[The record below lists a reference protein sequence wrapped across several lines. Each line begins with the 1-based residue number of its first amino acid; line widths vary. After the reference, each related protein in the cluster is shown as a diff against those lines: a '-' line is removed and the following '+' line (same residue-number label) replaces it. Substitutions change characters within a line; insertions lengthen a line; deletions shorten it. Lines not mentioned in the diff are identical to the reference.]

1 MKAVKHH
8 TACRSLPRVARIP
21 QGSLLY
27 MARLGVGDRFSNYR
41 VRANITDTAKYS
53 KSQLLETT
61 KLCKLPFKVRVLL
74 Y

>member
-1 MKAVKHH
+1 MKVVKHH
-8 TACRSLPRVARIP
+8 TACIGLPRVARIP

-27 MARLGVGDRFSNYR
+27 MAGLGDIFSNYR

-61 KLCKLPFKVRVLL
+61 KLCKLPFKVKVLL